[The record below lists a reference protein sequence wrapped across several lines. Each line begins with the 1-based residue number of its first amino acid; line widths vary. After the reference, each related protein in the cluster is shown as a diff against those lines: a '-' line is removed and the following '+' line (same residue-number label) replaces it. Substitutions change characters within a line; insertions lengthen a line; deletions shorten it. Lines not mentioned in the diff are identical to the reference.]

1 MTLFLLIGVAL
12 VGTAVALLARA
23 IVMPRI
29 RTNETLDRIPA
40 YGFKGTNP
48 ETEEARGI
56 RIALDGVA
64 GTIGGLV
71 AGRLGSEADLRNKL
85 MSAGLYRT
93 SPGKFIGYR
102 VLSLVCVPAV
112 WLWSSSVAD
121 FSGLIAVLGFVI
133 AVLMGWTA
141 PMSIV
146 ENRRRRRLTDVDRE
160 LPELIDLLVVT
171 VEAGLGFSGSLR
183 VSAERFH
190 GALGQEL
197 RLTMQE
203 MNMGL
208 STEEA
213 LRNLLA
219 RCETP
224 AMRSFVRSIIQG
236 ETLGVSI
243 GQIMRNL
250 AVEMRKRRR
259 GQAEERAH
267 RAPIK
272 ILFPLIFLI
281 FPAMFVILLAPA
293 VFSLME
299 AFGG

>member
-12 VGTAVALLARA
+12 VGTAVALVARA
-23 IVMPRI
+23 LVMPRI
-29 RTNETLDRIPA
+29 RTNETLAQIPA
-40 YGFKGTNP
+40 YGFKGTKP
-48 ETEEARGI
+48 EAEKDGGI
-56 RIALDGVA
+56 RLALDGVA
-64 GTIGGLV
+64 GTIGSLV
-71 AGRLGSEADLRNKL
+71 GGRLGSETELRNKL

-93 SPGKFIGYR
+93 SPRKFIGYR
-102 VLSLVCVPAV
+102 VLSLVCVPAA
-112 WLWSSSVAD
+112 WLWSASVAD
-121 FSGLIAVLGFVI
+121 FSGLITMFGFVI
-133 AVLMGWTA
+133 AVLAGWTA
-141 PMSIV
+141 PVSIV

-171 VEAGLGFSGSLR
+171 VEAGLGFTGSLR
-183 VSAERFH
+183 VSAERFR

-197 RLTMQE
+197 RLTLQE
-203 MNMGL
+203 QNMGL
-208 STEEA
+208 STDEA

-250 AVEMRKRRR
+250 AVDMRKRRR
-259 GQAEERAH
+259 AQAEERAQ

-293 VFSLME
+293 VFGLIK

>member
-1 MTLFLLIGVAL
+1 MMIFLLIGAVL
-12 VGTAVALLARA
+12 IGTAVALAARA
-23 IVMPRI
+23 VVMPRM
-29 RTNETLDRIPA
+29 RMNEALEQIPA
-40 YGFKGTNP
+40 YGYKGKGEADEP
-48 ETEEARGI
+48 EGLRF
-56 RIALDGVA
+56 ALDGLA
-64 GTIGGLV
+64 GMVGGLV
-71 AGRLGSEADLRNKL
+71 GARFGSEADLRNKL
-85 MSAGLYRT
+85 MSAGLYKI
-93 SPGKFIGYR
+93 SPRKFIGYR
-102 VLSLVCVPAV
+102 VLALFSVPAV
-112 WLWSSSVAD
+112 WLWSSSVAG
-121 FSGLIAVLGFVI
+121 FSGFMVVLGFAI
-133 AVLMGWTA
+133 ALLAGWTA
-141 PMSIV
+141 PLSIV
-146 ENRRRRRLTDVDRE
+146 QRRSRRRLTEVDRE
-160 LPELIDLLVVT
+160 LPELIDLLIVT

-183 VSAERFH
+183 VSAERFR
-190 GALGQEL
+190 GALGEEL
-197 RLTMQE
+197 RLTLQE
-203 MNMGL
+203 QNMGL
-208 STEEA
+208 STEES

-259 GQAEERAH
+259 QDAEERAQ

-293 VFSLME
+293 VFGLIR

>member
-23 IVMPRI
+23 LVMPRI
-29 RTNETLDRIPA
+29 RTNETLGQIPA
-40 YGFKGTNP
+40 YGFNGTKP
-48 ETEEARGI
+48 EAEQGGGI

-71 AGRLGSEADLRNKL
+71 AGRLGSEVDLRNKL
-85 MSAGLYRT
+85 MAAGLHKTTPR
-93 SPGKFIGYR
+93 KFIGYR
-102 VLSLVCVPAV
+102 VLSLVCVPSM
-112 WLWSSSVAD
+112 WLWSSSVAG
-121 FSGLIAVLGFVI
+121 FSGVITMLGLVI
-133 AVLMGWTA
+133 AVLVGWTA
-141 PMSIV
+141 PLSIV
-146 ENRRRRRLTDVDRE
+146 ENRRRRRMADVDRE

-183 VSAERFH
+183 VSAERFR
-190 GALGQEL
+190 GALGEEL
-197 RLTMQE
+197 RLTLQE
-203 MNMGL
+203 QNMGL
-208 STEEA
+208 STDEA

-250 AVEMRKRRR
+250 AVDMRKRRR
-259 GQAEERAH
+259 QHAEERAQ

-272 ILFPLIFLI
+272 LLFPLIFFI

-293 VFSLME
+293 VFSLLK